1 MAGRAAE
8 VEELRAKVLALQ
20 RENDKACAQLAI
32 ARSDNV
38 RMRAQLTNQ
47 SAFCA
52 SLGSVLGNLVWKA
65 SRVPPVVDLLLTG
78 SKAADFLCIVSGTL
92 ESFLETF
99 NTEMPGPLADESQ
112 FIMAM
117 GGIVTNMAAAAA
129 GRQFLVT
136 DPNGRDLIQQIVRFL
151 PVIPTPSGNCLKRY
165 NLF

>member
-1 MAGRAAE
+1 
-8 VEELRAKVLALQ
+8 
-20 RENDKACAQLAI
+20 
-32 ARSDNV
+32 
-38 RMRAQLTNQ
+38 
-47 SAFCA
+47 
-52 SLGSVLGNLVWKA
+52 
-65 SRVPPVVDLLLTG
+65 
-78 SKAADFLCIVSGTL
+78 
-92 ESFLETF
+92 
-99 NTEMPGPLADESQ
+99 MPGPLADESQ